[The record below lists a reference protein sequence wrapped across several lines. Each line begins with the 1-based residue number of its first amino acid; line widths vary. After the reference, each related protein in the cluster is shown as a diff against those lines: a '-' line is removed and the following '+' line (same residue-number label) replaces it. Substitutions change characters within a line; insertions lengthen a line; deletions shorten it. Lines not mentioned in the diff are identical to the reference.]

1 MVKNDIKE
9 LHHHKD
15 AATLKENDLYAKD
28 FQSVVVFFSD
38 LANSDRIKI
47 FWILCHQEANISYF
61 TEMLGISEKSVMQ
74 HLRILKDCQLLVAR
88 TEGKDVFYKICDSET
103 GRLMHKMVEELM
115 ELSCPEKKIDEQ
127 STTEEIVFQVHEYL
141 MEHMEERVTIEELS
155 KKFLINTTTLKQ
167 VFKKVY
173 GSSVAAHMKEHRLEK
188 AASLLK
194 NGNESIAQIARLVGY
209 ESQSKFSKSFQ
220 EVYGVLP
227 SEYRKIQ

>member
-28 FQSVVVFFSD
+28 FQSVAVFFSD

-88 TEGKDVFYKICDSET
+88 TEEKDVFYKICDSET

-115 ELSCPEKKIDEQ
+115 QDEEWSYEDAVEWIDYNTIRSLPYMESEGKVPIIIYEFEK
-127 STTEEIVFQVHEYL
+127 
-141 MEHMEERVTIEELS
+141 
-155 KKFLINTTTLKQ
+155 
-167 VFKKVY
+167 
-173 GSSVAAHMKEHRLEK
+173 
-188 AASLLK
+188 
-194 NGNESIAQIARLVGY
+194 
-209 ESQSKFSKSFQ
+209 
-220 EVYGVLP
+220 
-227 SEYRKIQ
+227 